1 MWGAE
6 YRYREELYEKNIN
19 KKAESRDLVFCF
31 VCPACAYA
39 LGFKSRTVKVVVTA
53 S

>member
-31 VCPACAYA
+31 CLYINNYSILTLDLHTKIAA
-39 LGFKSRTVKVVVTA
+39 
-53 S
+53 